1 MAYGR
6 RWRPSKSAIADF
18 KAKMD
23 EVREFCDEKGINYSQ
38 SMDSFYFVLNGQNY
52 RVSNHSVE
60 ASNRHAFTED
70 GEQIRELYHEDGRR
84 DDTIYIHAS
93 KTRVK
98 EIYQNLEAGKVL
110 DGRGNVK

>member
-1 MAYGR
+1 M
-6 RWRPSKSAIADF
+6 K
-18 KAKMD
+18 
-23 EVREFCDEKGINYSQ
+23 E
-38 SMDSFYFVLNGQNY
+38 
-52 RVSNHSVE
+52 
-60 ASNRHAFTED
+60 
-70 GEQIRELYHEDGRR
+70 RR